1 MNSKAQPVCV
11 LSPTNDQ
18 NNTVYYTNDPQCE
31 IYFNGALSFQLKAAT
46 NRVSSTRRPISLRT
60 TISRNHII
68 QTEAP
73 NKLSQSNSKGYSS
86 SESAGVGIFMLL
98 LGAFIGVISVI
109 FYRKRKAQ
117 NSV

>member
-1 MNSKAQPVCV
+1 M
-11 LSPTNDQ
+11 SPTNDL

-46 NRVSSTRRPISLRT
+46 NIVSSTPRPISLRT
-60 TISRNHII
+60 TR
-68 QTEAP
+68 AP
-73 NKLSQSNSKGYSS
+73 NKVSQTQSNSKRYSS
-86 SESAGVGIFMLL
+86 GAGAGLGIFMLL

-109 FYRKRKAQ
+109 FYQKRKAQ